1 MSSYTRLWLRYL
13 KISSGWKK
21 ELSHTSSQ
29 SLRAQAGE
37 LSANQVWLGMVRGMP
52 HGKPGLGDR
61 GLDRTHSWGAPIGVE
76 PYFAW
81 WPT

>member
-1 MSSYTRLWLRYL
+1 MSSYTWLWLRYL
-13 KISSGWKK
+13 KISSGWNK
-21 ELSHTSSQ
+21 ELPHTSSQ

-52 HGKPGLGDR
+52 HGEPGPGYR